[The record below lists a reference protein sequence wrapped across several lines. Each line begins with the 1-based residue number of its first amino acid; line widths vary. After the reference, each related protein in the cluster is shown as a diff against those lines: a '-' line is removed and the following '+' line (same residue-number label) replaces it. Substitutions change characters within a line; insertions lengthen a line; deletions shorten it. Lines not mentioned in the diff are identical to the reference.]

1 MTARAALV
9 VLVAVMAVLP
19 AAARAAVG
27 ETIAQQN
34 SEKAQFRVVTVAEG
48 LERPWGM
55 TFLPD
60 SRILV
65 TERPGR
71 LRLIERNGRKSAPIT
86 NVPKVLARGQGG
98 LLDVV
103 ISPAF
108 ERDRTIFLSYAE
120 PTANGGRTAV
130 ARAVL
135 DEETLRDVTVI
146 FRQAQDP
153 GGGNHWGSR
162 LVFAPDG
169 TLFVTLGDRFNYRD
183 QAQQLGSHLGKIVRV
198 RPDGTVPADNPFV
211 GVADAQPEIWSF
223 GHRNVQGA
231 ALHPA
236 TGRLWTSEHGAR
248 GGDEINIPAAGR
260 NYGWPVIT
268 HGVDYSGAPIG
279 IGSAS
284 SGMEQP
290 VWQWTPSIAPSGL
303 AFYTGA
309 PFPAWRGNLFGGA
322 LKDRMLVRLEL
333 EGDRVIREERLLT
346 GLSERIRDVR
356 QGPDGLL
363 YLLTDDTAGRVLRL
377 EPAGQ

>member
-27 ETIAQQN
+27 ETLAQQN

-55 TFLPD
+55 SFLPD

-71 LRLIERNGRKSAPIT
+71 LRLIGRNGRLSAPIA

-130 ARAVL
+130 ARAIL
-135 DEETLRDVTVI
+135 DEETLRDVKVI

-153 GGGNHWGSR
+153 TGGNHWGSR

-169 TLFVTLGDRFNYRD
+169 SLFVTLGDRFNYRD

-231 ALHPA
+231 TLNPA
-236 TGRLWTSEHGAR
+236 TGRLWTSEHGAQGRRRDQYPGSRPQLRVAGDHPRR
-248 GGDEINIPAAGR
+248 GLFRRADRDRQRQAPGWSSRSGSGHRQLRRQDWRSIPGPPSRLGAATCLRARSRTGCWSAW
-260 NYGWPVIT
+260 NWKVI
-268 HGVDYSGAPIG
+268 G
-279 IGSAS
+279 
-284 SGMEQP
+284 
-290 VWQWTPSIAPSGL
+290 
-303 AFYTGA
+303 
-309 PFPAWRGNLFGGA
+309 
-322 LKDRMLVRLEL
+322 
-333 EGDRVIREERLLT
+333 
-346 GLSERIRDVR
+346 
-356 QGPDGLL
+356 
-363 YLLTDDTAGRVLRL
+363 
-377 EPAGQ
+377 

>member
-1 MTARAALV
+1 M
-9 VLVAVMAVLP
+9 
-19 AAARAAVG
+19 
-27 ETIAQQN
+27 
-34 SEKAQFRVVTVAEG
+34 S
-48 LERPWGM
+48 
-55 TFLPD
+55 FLPD

-71 LRLIERNGRKSAPIT
+71 LRLIGRNGRLSAPIA

-130 ARAVL
+130 ARAIL

-153 GGGNHWGSR
+153 TGGNHWGSR

-169 TLFVTLGDRFNYRD
+169 SLFVTLGDRFNYRD

-231 ALHPA
+231 TLNPA

-279 IGSAS
+279 IGSAGP
-284 SGMEQP
+284 GMEQP

-309 PFPAWRGNLFGGA
+309 AFPAWRGNLFAGA

-346 GLSERIRDVR
+346 GLGERIRDVR

-363 YLLTDDTAGRVLRL
+363 YLLTDDTAGRLLRL